1 MQLWKEQELTGPY
14 RREGRYEI
22 FIFLEAETDF
32 SRCDGQLCSA
42 QSFAVFKSD
51 L

>member
-1 MQLWKEQELTGPY
+1 MKY
-14 RREGRYEI
+14 SY
-22 FIFLEAETDF
+22 FLEAEADF

-42 QSFAVFKSD
+42 QSLAVFKSD